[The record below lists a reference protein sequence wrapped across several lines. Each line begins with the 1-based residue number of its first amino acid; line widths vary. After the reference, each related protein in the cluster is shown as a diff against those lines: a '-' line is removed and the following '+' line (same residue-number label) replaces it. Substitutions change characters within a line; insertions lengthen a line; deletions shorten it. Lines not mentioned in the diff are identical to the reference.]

1 MTTSLNNSF
10 YTRTLN
16 VVSYVARQTVSNFQI
31 WQLENAA
38 SDVLYK
44 TYVCV
49 TDNAANYFQL
59 FPCGIF
65 FESLDTL
72 RSTYEIRYVW
82 LGCGILRLY
91 RYKIYRKNL

>member
-1 MTTSLNNSF
+1 LF
-10 YTRTLN
+10 YTWTLN
-16 VVSYVARQTVSNFQI
+16 VVSYVATKTVSNFQI

-44 TYVCV
+44 MYVCV
-49 TDNAANYFQL
+49 TDNAADYFQL

-72 RSTYEIRYVW
+72 RPTYEIRYVW

-91 RYKIYRKNL
+91 RHKIYIRNLG

>member
-1 MTTSLNNSF
+1 MTTSLNNLF
-10 YTRTLN
+10 CTWTLN
-16 VVSYVARQTVSNFQI
+16 VVSYIATQTVSNFQI

-38 SDVLYK
+38 SDVLYE

-49 TDNAANYFQL
+49 PDDAANYFQL

-72 RSTYEIRYVW
+72 RPAYELRYVW
-82 LGCGILRLY
+82 LNCGILL
-91 RYKIYRKNL
+91 LH